1 MSVISATKVYFCRE
15 AEAQIDTLLTCLTG
29 YTTAEA
35 RPHLPV
41 PDGVD
46 GVSDDGR
53 SALLSVVAKDGEDAP
68 LPRVDGHLQVR
79 VWIEKHALLQADSS
93 QICK

>member
-1 MSVISATKVYFCRE
+1 M
-15 AEAQIDTLLTCLTG
+15 
-29 YTTAEA
+29 
-35 RPHLPV
+35 